1 MILATTLSKVQDF
14 EYFLYKILYLVLEE
28 IENPTSKPEEKP
40 AEKESIP
47 VEDPQEELIED
58 DIDDDVDDPDDEVIE
73 IESNQ
78 VKTESSAPS
87 SSRGQ
92 PLSTQNQPR
101 PQTRQGILTCYLY
114 FSLNLYFLVIEV
126 DENDVPNEWRRVL
139 YLDRQNMERLCDYD
153 LSDGYT
159 RGIPTSSKQI

>member
-1 MILATTLSKVQDF
+1 M
-14 EYFLYKILYLVLEE
+14 
-28 IENPTSKPEEKP
+28 
-40 AEKESIP
+40 
-47 VEDPQEELIED
+47 
-58 DIDDDVDDPDDEVIE
+58 
-73 IESNQ
+73 
-78 VKTESSAPS
+78 KTESSAPS

-92 PLSTQNQPR
+92 PHTQPQNQQ
-101 PQTRQGILTCYLY
+101 PQTRQGILTWYLY
-114 FSLNLYFLVIEV
+114 FSFYFYFLVIEV